1 MTEPV
6 SLGYDLPARIRVGP
20 VQNMLREF
28 VFIFFDRIYLIVAIA
43 AAIFVITTAIALVL
57 PPQYRATAKFSMTI
71 PQAIDP
77 LQRETYYDYQNR
89 ARRFLQDQK
98 ELIFSDRVLQ
108 KVADRI
114 YANDPASPR
123 EKLKRLREHLE
134 VTPPGGETFEV
145 SSVFYLNFTDSQPR
159 QAAAVAKA
167 IAEAYLETYRELTKA
182 RAEYSYAFFT
192 QQSQKLYDDMIAK
205 EKALRDYESR
215 QAVALIEILNL
226 ESGKGSNIEVGPNAL
241 LTQFEKKY
249 RELQE
254 ELAGV
259 TTAINAIEQEVKKD
273 GIPVVLPEMEVTGR
287 AITIFKRQVAQLQ
300 IQLNEMKPQFKEQ
313 YELFQRI
320 QKELNLNIHSL
331 RNELER
337 TLKAQKITAQSIQ
350 ARIKEVEGIIEN
362 LRSHIKTTAEQK
374 SVYEHLKQEYA
385 IAKDAYLNARNQL
398 EQARLAQA
406 LDQEKQ
412 NLTLMD
418 MPSIPLQPY
427 KPNRILIIMLG
438 FFSGLFVG
446 IAMAL
451 LIDHFDHSIKKPDD
465 IEQFLKLPLL
475 GSVPKII

>member
-1 MTEPV
+1 MSEPV
-6 SLGYDLPARIRVGP
+6 LLNYDVPASVRSGP

-28 VFIFFDRIYLIVAIA
+28 VFIFFDRIWLIVAIA
-43 AAIFVITTAIALVL
+43 ATIFMITTAIAMLL

-77 LQRETYYDYQNR
+77 LQRENYYDYQNR

-108 KVADRI
+108 KVVDRF
-114 YANDPASPR
+114 YTDRPGSSK
-123 EKLKRLREHLE
+123 EKLKQLRDNLE

-145 SSVFYLNFTDSQPR
+145 SSVFYLTFSDSNPR
-159 QAAAVAKA
+159 QAATIAHA
-167 IAEAYLETYRELTKA
+167 IAEAYLEAYREITKA
-182 RAEYSYAFFT
+182 RAEYSYAFFN
-192 QQSQKLYDDMIAK
+192 QQSQKLYEDMTAK
-205 EKALRDYESR
+205 EQALRDYETR
-215 QAVALIEILNL
+215 QAVTLIEILNL

-241 LTQFEKKY
+241 LTQFERKY

-259 TTAINAIEQEVKKD
+259 TTAINAIEQEVNKE

-350 ARIKEVEGIIEN
+350 ARIKEVEGIIES
-362 LRSHIKTTAEQK
+362 LRSHIKATAEQK

-406 LDQEKQ
+406 LNQEKQ

-418 MPSIPLQPY
+418 APSVPLLPY
-427 KPNRILIIMLG
+427 KPNRIVIIALG
-438 FFSGLFVG
+438 FFSGVLLG
-446 IAMAL
+446 IASAL
-451 LIDHFDHSIKKPDD
+451 LVDHFDPSIKKPAH
-465 IEQFLKLPLL
+465 IAQSLKLPLL
-475 GSVPKII
+475 GSVPKL

>member
-1 MTEPV
+1 MSESVPLT
-6 SLGYDLPARIRVGP
+6 YDLPAAVRTGP
-20 VQNMLREF
+20 VQNVLREF
-28 VFIFFDRIYLIVAIA
+28 IFIFFDRIRLIVAIA
-43 AAIFVITTAIALVL
+43 ATIFIAVGVIALVL
-57 PPQYRATAKFSMTI
+57 PPEYRATAKFSMAI

-77 LQRETYYDYQNR
+77 LQRENYYDYQNR

-108 KVADRI
+108 KVVERHFGSDTV
-114 YANDPASPR
+114 SPKER
-123 EKLKRLREHLE
+123 LKRLRDNLE

-145 SSVFYLNFTDSQPR
+145 SSVFYLSFNDSNPHR
-159 QAAAVAKA
+159 AETIARA
-167 IAEAYLETYRELTKA
+167 IADAYLEAYREITKA
-182 RAEYSYAFFT
+182 RAEYSYTFFT
-192 QQSQKLYDDMIAK
+192 QQSQKLYDDMTAK
-205 EKALRDYESR
+205 EQALRDYETR
-215 QAVALIEILNL
+215 QAVTLIEILNL

-241 LTQFEKKY
+241 LTQFERKY

-259 TTAINAIEQEVKKD
+259 TTAINAIEKEVNKE

-300 IQLNEMKPQFKEQ
+300 IQLNEMKPQFKDQ
-313 YELFQRI
+313 YELFQRV

-350 ARIKEVEGIIEN
+350 ARIKEVEGILEN
-362 LRSHIKTTAEQK
+362 LRSHIKETAEQK

-406 LDQEKQ
+406 LNQEKQ

-418 MPSIPLQPY
+418 TPSVPLVPH
-427 KPNRILIIMLG
+427 KPKRILMIALG
-438 FFSGLFVG
+438 FFAGLLVG
-446 IAMAL
+446 IAAAL
-451 LIDHFDHSIKKPDD
+451 LVDHFDHSVKKPDD
-465 IEQFLKLPLL
+465 IEQFLELPLL
-475 GSVPKII
+475 GSIPKIM

>member
-1 MTEPV
+1 MSPANT
-6 SLGYDLPARIRVGP
+6 LYDLPASVRGGP
-20 VQNMLREF
+20 VQNLLREF
-28 VFIFFDRIYLIVAIA
+28 VFIFFDRIRMIAAIA
-43 AAIFVITTAIALVL
+43 AVIFFITAAVALML
-57 PPQYRATAKFSMTI
+57 PPQYRATAKFSMTM

-77 LQRETYYDYQNR
+77 LQRENYYDYQNR

-98 ELIFSDRVLQ
+98 ELIFSERVLR
-108 KVADRI
+108 KVVDRFFVS
-114 YANDPASPR
+114 DTASIK
-123 EKLKRLREHLE
+123 EKLTRLRDNLE

-145 SSVFYLNFTDSQPR
+145 SSVFYLTYNDSNPR
-159 QAAAVAKA
+159 KAAEIAQA
-167 IAEAYLETYRELTKA
+167 IAEAYLEAYHEITKA
-182 RAEYSYAFFT
+182 RAEYSYTFFA
-192 QQSQKLYDDMIAK
+192 QQSQKLYEDMIAK
-205 EKALRDYESR
+205 EQALRDYETK
-215 QAVALIEILNL
+215 QAVTLIEILNL

-259 TTAINAIEQEVKKD
+259 TTAINAIEQEVNKE

-300 IQLNEMKPQFKEQ
+300 IQLNEMKPQFKDQ

-350 ARIKEVEGIIEN
+350 ARIKEVENIIES
-362 LRSHIKTTAEQK
+362 LRRHIRSTAEQK
-374 SVYEHLKQEYA
+374 SIYEHLKQEYA

-406 LDQEKQ
+406 LNQEKQ

-418 MPSIPLQPY
+418 APSVPLQPY
-427 KPNRILIIMLG
+427 KPKRLLIIALG
-438 FFSGLFVG
+438 FFAGMLVG
-446 IAMAL
+446 IATAL
-451 LIDHFDHSIKKPDD
+451 LADHFDHSIKKPDD

-475 GSVPKII
+475 GSVPRIF